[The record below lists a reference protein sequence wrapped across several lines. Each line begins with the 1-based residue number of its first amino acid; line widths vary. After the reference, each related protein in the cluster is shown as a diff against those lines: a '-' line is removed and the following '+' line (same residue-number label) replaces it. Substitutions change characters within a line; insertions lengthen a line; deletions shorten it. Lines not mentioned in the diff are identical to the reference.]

1 MGVQVKCSLKE
12 LDAWTNICTKSDV
25 IKQLKF
31 SWEPRLDSLRC
42 IYNVLIIHKVFHRQ
56 DYIFITGPHLYR
68 HLKGD

>member
-31 SWEPRLDSLRC
+31 SWEPRLDSLRY
-42 IYNVLIIHKVFHRQ
+42 ITNIPVTHTVFN
-56 DYIFITGPHLYR
+56 
-68 HLKGD
+68 